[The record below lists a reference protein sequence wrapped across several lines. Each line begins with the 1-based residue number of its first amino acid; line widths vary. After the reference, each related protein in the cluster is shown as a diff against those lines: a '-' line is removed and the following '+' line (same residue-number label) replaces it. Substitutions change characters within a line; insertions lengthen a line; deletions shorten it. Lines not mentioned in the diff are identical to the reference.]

1 MMTVFMHAL
10 RLLSLC
16 IFFFFTSCSLDY
28 ASIDTEK
35 SSSPEFVFYDAD
47 FTRTE
52 ENKKIM
58 HMTASQLEQYS
69 GLDAMYIENASF
81 TMYNSD
87 QEPSITGSC
96 GLLSANMDTDIY
108 HFFQDVHIISYE
120 HDAEVTAENLRWN
133 ENTEVLSSE
142 LADTVNIS
150 TGSGKTL
157 TNATNL
163 DNTAKKDG
171 FVGKKTR
178 IFIEGT
184 GFSAKGIDLSY
195 SFTGPITGSII
206 EETAGSSGEQNTSE
220 VVHEN

>member
-1 MMTVFMHAL
+1 
-10 RLLSLC
+10 
-16 IFFFFTSCSLDY
+16 
-28 ASIDTEK
+28 
-35 SSSPEFVFYDAD
+35 
-47 FTRTE
+47 
-52 ENKKIM
+52 
-58 HMTASQLEQYS
+58 MTASQLEQYS

-81 TMYNSD
+81 TMYDSD
-87 QEPSITGSC
+87 QEPSIIGSC

-108 HFFQDVHIISYE
+108 HFFQDVHITSYE

-157 TNATNL
+157 TNANNL
-163 DNTAKKDG
+163 DNTATKDG

-178 IFIEGT
+178 IFIEGI

-195 SFTGPITGSII
+195 SFTGSITGSII
-206 EETAGSSGEQNTSE
+206 EETAGSSSEQNTSG